1 MLDALGI
8 DDLDAF
14 NAHVAELIARYAEN
28 EDVKLEISN
37 SIWLNKE
44 YPGAQNA
51 KFQDGFVKL
60 LTDYYAAEADTVTN
74 ADAAQRI
81 NGWIEQKTNG
91 KIKNVIQ
98 DADFLSA
105 LVTRSTL
112 RAHGASSLRRTQQR
126 RTHLRAVTEAK
137 KNLIS

>member
-1 MLDALGI
+1 MCCRFRHRRAVLAEFEYVYAAGQKLYVFTAEYQDCACDGGNGAGGETRQEMLDALGI

-14 NAHVAELIARYAEN
+14 NTCGRVYCGYAEN

-51 KFQDGFVKL
+51 KFQDGFVRL

-74 ADAAQRI
+74 ADAAQRLTA
-81 NGWIEQKTNG
+81 GLS
-91 KIKNVIQ
+91 KNK
-98 DADFLSA
+98 
-105 LVTRSTL
+105 R
-112 RAHGASSLRRTQQR
+112 
-126 RTHLRAVTEAK
+126 
-137 KNLIS
+137 KN